1 MRPWTRNALVF
12 GGASAVVTLG
22 VNWIGSA
29 TATGDACHRSSPLGF
44 VGFVVFLGLMGAA
57 GYMTTRGGDS
67 VGMASIAGL
76 VGALISAIGT
86 IIGFAIIFSSISAQ
100 CVSQNNTGLSSQ
112 QLLTTGG
119 IAAGI
124 LTSLIGLGIGAGVGA
139 IGGLI
144 GRGQTAPTAS

>member
-1 MRPWTRNALVF
+1 
-12 GGASAVVTLG
+12 
-22 VNWIGSA
+22 
-29 TATGDACHRSSPLGF
+29 
-44 VGFVVFLGLMGAA
+44 MGAA

-86 IIGFAIIFSSISAQ
+86 IIGFAIIFASISAQ
-100 CVSQNNTGLSSQ
+100 CVPQNNTGLSSQ

-124 LTSLIGLGIGAGVGA
+124 LISLIGLGIGAGVGA

-144 GRGQTAPTAS
+144 GRGGQTAPAA

>member
-1 MRPWTRNALVF
+1 MRPWARNALVF
-12 GGASAVVTLG
+12 GGASAVATLG
-22 VNWIGSA
+22 LNWIGSA
-29 TATGDACHRSSPLGF
+29 TAAGDACHRSSPLGF
-44 VGFVVFLGLMGAA
+44 VGFVAFLGLMGAA
-57 GYMTTRGGDS
+57 GYMTTRGGDT

-86 IIGFAIIFSSISAQ
+86 IIGFAIIFSSISSQ
-100 CVSQNNTGLSSQ
+100 CVPANNTGLSSQ

-124 LTSLIGLGIGAGVGA
+124 ILSLIGLGIGAGVGA

-144 GRGQTAPTAS
+144 GRGQTAAAA

>member
-12 GGASAVVTLG
+12 GGVSAVVTLG

-29 TATGDACHRSSPLGF
+29 TASGDACHRSSPLGF

-57 GYMTTRGGDS
+57 GYMTTRAGDS

-76 VGALISAIGT
+76 VGALVSAIGT
-86 IIGFAIIFSSISAQ
+86 IIGFAIIFSSISGQ
-100 CVSQNNTGLSSQ
+100 CVPQNNSGLSSQ

-124 LTSLIGLGIGAGVGA
+124 ITSLIGLGIGAGVGA

-144 GRGQTAPTAS
+144 GRGGQTAPAP